1 MTDWDERYRLGD
13 TPWEKGQAAPPLLEV
28 INRFERDIWG
38 DGAVLVPG
46 CGLGHDVR
54 ALAGLGIP
62 ALGLDLS
69 PLAVEMAREFPVV
82 RGELYEVGNFLDPGW
97 GSNRK
102 FSAMWE
108 HTCFCAIDPAQR
120 QAYAEAAGRLLV
132 DGGVLVGVFFLTP
145 FDPGEDHEGPPF
157 ATTIEELDERFAPWF
172 ERFGGWVPERAYPG
186 REGREWIGL
195 FRKVSNRSVVEGS

>member
-28 INRFERDIWG
+28 INRCERDIWG

-54 ALAGLGIP
+54 ALAGVGVQ

-82 RGELYEVGNFLDPGW
+82 GGEIYEVGNFLDAGLW
-97 GSNRK
+97 ADRK

-120 QAYAEAAGRLLV
+120 QAYAEAAGQLLI
-132 DGGVLVGVFFLTP
+132 DGGVLIGVFFITP
-145 FDPGEDHEGPPF
+145 FDPGEDHAGPPF
-157 ATTIEELDERFAPWF
+157 ATTIEELDQRFAPWF
-172 ERFGGWVPERAYPG
+172 ERIGGWVPERAYPG

-195 FRKVSNRSVVEGS
+195 FRKVSNRSVVVGS